1 VPVDHHGHQIAPLG
15 KPVSHGCVRVPYKK
29 AKFIYRW
36 IRKST
41 PIVVRP

>member
-1 VPVDHHGHQIAPLG
+1 VPVDRHGHKIAPLG

-29 AKFIYRW
+29 AKFIYHW
-36 IRKST
+36 IKKKT